1 MTNHDTSGSV
11 QPISLASLKETPLVS
26 VLVANFNY
34 ARYIGKAIE
43 SMLRQTYSMWELVVC
58 DDGSSDNSCDVI
70 QRYADLDK
78 RIVLRRQ
85 VNRGQ
90 ASAINSAFAASHGD
104 VICILDAD
112 DLFAVTKLEKVVR
125 TFRSNPTVG
134 IVTHDLTLMD
144 SDGRVTGTNRYQQQG
159 YVGPE
164 IPTLRLGLPM
174 PQASGLSFRRQVLE
188 EILPVSEQHFRT
200 NADGAIAYTAAYLT
214 LTTRV
219 PEALAF
225 YRIHTTSTS
234 GTTSTAHELNEKLV
248 SGILEGMDRVV
259 GFTDQYMRERF
270 AVSVPKS
277 RVRNILEHR
286 LMLGV
291 FRDDRDLVRSSVND
305 LTVAYKHVRRNYPAS
320 HYLFWRLLAVLPTT
334 VAQRVLHLA
343 FRAFR
348 FRRTLTMRH
357 GVAQVLEGPVA

>member
-1 MTNHDTSGSV
+1 
-11 QPISLASLKETPLVS
+11 
-26 VLVANFNY
+26 
-34 ARYIGKAIE
+34 
-43 SMLRQTYSMWELVVC
+43 MLRQTYSVWELVIC

-70 QRYADLDK
+70 QRYAGSDK
-78 RIVLRRQ
+78 RLVLIRQ

-104 VICILDAD
+104 VVCILDAD
-112 DLFAVTKLEKVVR
+112 DLFAPSKLEKVVR
-125 TFRSNPTVG
+125 AFRSNPTAG
-134 IVTHDLTLMD
+134 IVTHDLILMD

-174 PQASGLSFRRQVLE
+174 PQASGLSFRRQVLG

-214 LTTRV
+214 LTSRV

-225 YRIHTTSTS
+225 YRIHATSTS

-248 SGILEGMDRVV
+248 AGILEGMDRVV
-259 GFTDQYMRERF
+259 AFTDQYMQERF
-270 AVSVPKS
+270 AVSVPTS

-286 LMLGV
+286 LMLGIL
-291 FRDDRDLVRSSVND
+291 RDDRRLVRSSAND
-305 LTVAYKHVRRNYPAS
+305 LSVAYKHVRRDYPAS
-320 HYLFWRLLAVLPTT
+320 HYLFWKLLAVLPTT
-334 VAQRVLHLA
+334 MAQRVLHLA
-343 FRAFR
+343 FWAFR
-348 FRRTLTMRH
+348 IRRALTMRH
-357 GVAQVLEGPVA
+357 GVTQVLEGPVA